1 MKVKPA
7 LISGAPGRKPG
18 SVSRWGQLYGCSAAL
33 AITELADLHDG
44 PLLLVVADPRQA
56 DQAID
61 ELAFFADGDV
71 DIQLFPDSETLPY
84 DAFSPHPDL
93 VSRRLAVLSRLPA
106 IEKGVVVVALSTLLQ
121 RLPPAEWVEGS
132 SLILDVGVTFD
143 AEAFRTK
150 LSAAGYASVPQVS
163 EHGEFATRGSI
174 IDVFPMGADHPYRID
189 LFDKEIDSI
198 RSFDPVTQRSAD
210 KLDSIR
216 LLPAREYPFDSK
228 DRESFRQRFRDR
240 FPQDL
245 SRVLVYR
252 DVSDNIAP
260 GGIEY
265 YLPLFYEKTAT
276 LLDYLPG
283 NVLAITFQDA
293 LGGAGEVW
301 QSICDRHEQLRHD
314 LDCPRLSPEE
324 LFVTPAELSG
334 SLGQYPIIDIQGFKQ
349 VKGGHNLGASRLPP
363 MKVTGRRNE
372 PGEKMLSF
380 LNGFDGRVLFT
391 AESAGRREVLAGLL
405 AAQGLRPA
413 VTDGWKAFLG
423 DADQLALAIAP
434 LDDGVVLDK
443 AGIAIIPESAIF
455 GERARP
461 RRRRSRRG
469 RDAETIIR
477 QLSDLTIGAPVVH
490 AEYGIGRY
498 LGLQTLTAGG
508 RTGEF
513 LTLEYA
519 GEDRLYVPVQSLD
532 LISRYAGSSPDH
544 APLHRLG
551 SDQWLK
557 ARRRAAR
564 KAHDVA
570 AELLDV
576 HARRAARSGNAHHY
590 DEGEFRAFCEAFPF
604 DETPDQNQAIEDV
617 IGDLRAPKPADRVV
631 CGDVGFGK
639 TEVAL
644 RAAFIAAQD
653 GKQVAILVPTT
664 LLAQQHYQTF
674 SDRFA
679 DWPVRVEVLSRF
691 RTGKQV
697 DSVATGLTSGDVDIV
712 IGTHRLL
719 QKDISFRNLGL
730 IIIDEEHR
738 FGVRHKESLRK
749 IRANVDVLTLTATP
763 IPRTLN
769 MAMGGLRDLS
779 MIVTAPSERLAVK
792 TFVTEWKDPLIREAC
807 LREIRRGGQIYFL
820 HNRVETIDKIAR
832 QLAELI
838 PEARLQVAHGKMRE
852 RELEQI
858 MLDFYHRRFNLL
870 VCTTIIESGL
880 DVPTANTIIID
891 RADRLG
897 LAQLHQLR
905 GRVGR
910 SHHRAYAYLLTPHES
925 AMTPDAIK
933 RLEAIESLEELGAGF
948 MLATHDLEIRG
959 AGELLGA
966 DQSGQIHEIGFSM
979 YMELLERAV
988 RHLKSGRVADPELP
1002 LEHGTEVDVGEVA
1015 LIPDDYVPDVHMRLV
1030 LYKRVA
1036 SAKNEEALRELQV
1049 ELIDRFGL
1057 LPDPAKMLFL
1067 LAAIRL
1073 KAVNIRI
1080 AKVEAGPTGGH
1091 IRFHDDTTVEPTTLI
1106 RLIQHQPSVYRLDG
1120 QRKLRF
1126 NREMPTI
1133 ERRLDSLHSLLDDL
1147 AGTTT

>member
-1 MKVKPA
+1 MPFNPA
-7 LISGAPGRKPG
+7 LISGIPNSKPG
-18 SVSRWGQLYGCSAAL
+18 SVTRLGQLYGCSAAL
-33 AITELADLHDG
+33 AIAELANQHDG
-44 PLLLVVADPRQA
+44 PLLLVVADPRLA
-56 DQAID
+56 DQMID
-61 ELAFFADGDV
+61 ELVFFAEGGIE
-71 DIQLFPDSETLPY
+71 IQLFPDSETLPY

-106 IEKGVVVVALSTLLQ
+106 MKSGVIVVALSTLMQ
-121 RLPPAEWVEGS
+121 RLPPPGWVDRS
-132 SLILDVGVTFD
+132 SLMLDVGAKFD
-143 AEAFRTK
+143 VDAFRTN
-150 LSAAGYASVPQVS
+150 LAAAGYASVPQVS

-174 IDVFPMGADHPYRID
+174 IDVFPMGADQPYRID
-189 LFDKEIDSI
+189 LFDDEVDSI
-198 RSFDPVTQRSAD
+198 RAFDPISQRSSE
-210 KLDSIR
+210 KLDAIS
-216 LLPAREYPFDSK
+216 LLPAREYPFASE
-228 DRESFRQRFRDR
+228 DRQSFRERFRER

-252 DVSDNIAP
+252 DVSDNIAA

-265 YLPLFYEKTAT
+265 YLPLFFRETAT

-283 NVLAITFQDA
+283 NMLVVTFQDS
-293 LGGAGEVW
+293 LNGADEIW

-314 LDCPRLSPEE
+314 LDCPRLNPDE
-324 LFVTPAELSG
+324 LYLAPGELAKAVHP
-334 SLGQYPIIDIQGFKQ
+334 YPLVDIQGFKQ
-349 VKGGHNLGASRLPP
+349 IAGGHNLGTSRLPP
-363 MKVTGRRNE
+363 IQITGKRSD
-372 PGEKMLSF
+372 PGEQLLGF
-380 LNGFDGRVLFT
+380 LNRFEGRVLFS
-391 AESAGRREVLAGLL
+391 AESAGRREVLIGLL
-405 AAQGLRPA
+405 AAQNLRPTS
-413 VTDGWKAFLG
+413 VDGWKRFIDG
-423 DADQLALAIAP
+423 NDQLALTVAP
-434 LDDGVVLDK
+434 LDEGVVMDTIGL
-443 AGIAIIPESAIF
+443 ALIPESAIF

-461 RRRRSRRG
+461 KRRRSRRG
-469 RDAETIIR
+469 RDAESIIR

-498 LGLQTLTAGG
+498 RGLQTLTAGG

-519 GEDRLYVPVQSLD
+519 GDDRLYVPVQSLD
-532 LISRYAGSSPDH
+532 LISRYTGTSPDH

-557 ARRRAAR
+557 ARRRAAQ
-564 KAHDVA
+564 KARDVA

-576 HARRAARSGNAHHY
+576 YARRAARSGNAHHY

-604 DETPDQNQAIEDV
+604 DETPDQEQAIEDV
-617 IGDLRAPKPADRVV
+617 IQDLRSVKPADRVV

-674 SDRFA
+674 TDRFA
-679 DWPVRVEVLSRF
+679 DWPVRVDVLSRF
-691 RTGKQV
+691 RTGKQAE
-697 DSVATGLTSGDVDIV
+697 SVAAGLASGVVDIV

-719 QKDISFRNLGL
+719 QKDITFKKLGL

-738 FGVRHKESLRK
+738 FGVRHKEALRK
-749 IRANVDVLTLTATP
+749 MRANVDVLTLTATP

-779 MIVTAPSERLAVK
+779 MIVTAPSERLAIK
-792 TFVTEWKDPLIREAC
+792 TFVTEWKDSLIREAC

-820 HNRVETIDKIAR
+820 HNRVETIEKIAR
-832 QLAELI
+832 QLSELI
-838 PEARLQVAHGKMRE
+838 PEARIRIAHGKMNE

-910 SHHRAYAYLLTPHES
+910 SHHRAYAYLVTPHES
-925 AMTPDAIK
+925 AMTPDALK

-966 DQSGQIHEIGFSM
+966 GQSGQIHEIGFAM

-988 RHLKSGRVADPELP
+988 RHLKSGKEPDLELP
-1002 LEHGTEVDVGEVA
+1002 LEHGTEVDIGEVA

-1030 LYKRVA
+1030 LYKRIA
-1036 SAKNEEALRELQV
+1036 SAQNDEALRELQV

-1067 LAAIRL
+1067 LATIRL
-1073 KAVNIRI
+1073 KATRLGIGR
-1080 AKVEAGPTGGH
+1080 VEAGPGGGH
-1091 IRFHDDTTVEPTTLI
+1091 LRFHDDTTVEPTTLI
-1106 RLIQHQPSVYRLDG
+1106 RMIQEQPSVYRLDG

-1126 NREMPTI
+1126 NREIQTI
-1133 ERRLDSLHSLLDDL
+1133 DKRLQVLHSLLDNL
-1147 AGTTT
+1147 AGQET